1 MKKIINFYQRLSFT
15 QGAIF
20 AVCLTSIAG
29 IAGTVTGLHTFSSG
43 TIISSTQVNDNFN
56 ILKTAIETS
65 GSQKYVGVYDA
76 STAVDPTPGMAG
88 DYYVITTAGTINGT
102 IYNVNDWIIYDGAV
116 WSKIPSSAVVTSVFG
131 RTGSITS
138 LEGDYNLDKMSDVDF
153 TTPTPVPGNFLQ
165 FDGTMWR
172 AGVMT
177 YTETDPGVQ
186 NFAKSVLPICSVG
199 QVLKSDGSSL
209 ICVTDIDTDGT
220 TAGTISQYY
229 RGDKTWQNLD
239 TSVVAENVNLYFT
252 DARVLAAPLMGFSN
266 GPAAAITS
274 ADSIQAAFGKTQGQL
289 DNKLSLTGGVLS
301 VGTISGVLTPIS
313 PSDIVN
319 KDYVDSFGQW
329 SKNGANINFTSGGVG
344 IGTPS
349 PAATF
354 HVQGTTMLSG
364 LTTVG
369 GDITISGTST
379 ATAHTSTSDMR
390 LKKNIF
396 TIEDS
401 LEKVLG
407 MRGVE
412 FDWKKNNE
420 HEIGVIAQEIEKIV
434 PTLVVTDA
442 LGMKSVKYSNM
453 AGLFIESTKQMHN
466 KVTALEEENK
476 MLKSYLCAKDPQAP
490 FCQ

>member
-1 MKKIINFYQRLSFT
+1 
-15 QGAIF
+15 
-20 AVCLTSIAG
+20 
-29 IAGTVTGLHTFSSG
+29 
-43 TIISSTQVNDNFN
+43 
-56 ILKTAIETS
+56 
-65 GSQKYVGVYDA
+65 
-76 STAVDPTPGMAG
+76 
-88 DYYVITTAGTINGT
+88 
-102 IYNVNDWIIYDGAV
+102 
-116 WSKIPSSAVVTSVFG
+116 
-131 RTGSITS
+131 
-138 LEGDYNLDKMSDVDF
+138 
-153 TTPTPVPGNFLQ
+153 
-165 FDGTMWR
+165 
-172 AGVMT
+172 MT
-177 YTETDPGVQ
+177 YAETDPGVQ
-186 NFAKSVLPICSVG
+186 NFAKSVLPNCTVG
-199 QVLKSDGSSL
+199 QVLKSDGSNL
-209 ICVTDIDTDGT
+209 MCVTDIDTDGT

-239 TSVVAENVNLYFT
+239 TNVVSENSNLYFT
-252 DARVLAAPLMGFSN
+252 NARVLGVPLIGFST
-266 GPAAAITS
+266 GPAVTITS
-274 ADSIQAAFGKTQGQL
+274 TDSVLAAFGKTQGQL

-344 IGTPS
+344 IGTFS

-364 LTTVG
+364 NTTVG

-420 HEIGVIAQEIEKIV
+420 HEVGVIAQEIEKIV

-442 LGMKSVKYSNM
+442 RGMKSVKYSNM

>member
-1 MKKIINFYQRLSFT
+1 MKKIINFYQRLSFIH
-15 QGAIF
+15 GAIF
-20 AVCLTSIAG
+20 AVCLTSIVG
-29 IAGTVTGLHTFSSG
+29 IASTVTGLHTFSSG
-43 TIISSTQVNDNFN
+43 TIISSAQINDNFN

-65 GSQKYVGVYDA
+65 SSQKYVGVYDA
-76 STAVDPTPGMAG
+76 STATDPATGTAG
-88 DYYVITTAGTINGT
+88 DYYVITVAGTISGT
-102 IYNVNDWIIYDGAV
+102 IYNVNDWIIYDGTV
-116 WSKIPSSAVVTSVFG
+116 WSKIPSSAVVTSIFG
-131 RTGSITS
+131 RTGAITS
-138 LEGDYNLDKMSDVDF
+138 TEGDYNLNKMSDVDL
-153 TTPTPVPGNFLQ
+153 TAPTPVLGNFLQ
-165 FDGTMWR
+165 FDGTMWK

-186 NFAKSVLPICSVG
+186 NFAKSVLPSCTAG

-209 ICVTDIDTDGT
+209 MCVTDIDTDGT
-220 TAGTISQYY
+220 TAGTVSQYY
-229 RGDKTWQNLD
+229 RGDKSWQNLD
-239 TSVVAENVNLYFT
+239 TSVVSENGNWYFT
-252 DARVLAAPLMGFSN
+252 DARVLAAPLMGFST
-266 GPAAAITS
+266 GPAVSITS
-274 ADSIQAAFGKTQGQL
+274 ADSVQVAFGKTQGQL

-301 VGTISGVLTPIS
+301 VGTISGVINPIS

-329 SKNGANINFTSGGVG
+329 TKNGANINFTSGGVG

-354 HVQGTTMLSG
+354 HVSGTTMLSG
-364 LTTVG
+364 NTTVG
-369 GDITISGTST
+369 GDIMISGTST
-379 ATAHTSTSDMR
+379 ATTHTSTSDMR
-390 LKKNIF
+390 LKKNIL

-401 LEKVLG
+401 LEKVLE

-412 FDWKKNNE
+412 FDWKKNNQ

-453 AGLFIESTKQMHN
+453 AGLFIESTKQMHT
-466 KVTALEEENK
+466 KVAALEEENK